1 MVITILHYKVYILGN
16 FKKRK
21 IAIINNK
28 LLLLLFVSNICE
40 RITMIG
46 EHSQTIIT
54 IDMLNDCN
62 VLLLSFIFKFNIF
75 VQHA

>member
-62 VLLLSFIFKFNIF
+62 VLLLSFIFKCNIF

>member
-46 EHSQTIIT
+46 EHSQTSIT
-54 IDMLNDCN
+54 IDMLNNCN
-62 VLLLSFIFKFNIF
+62 VLLLSFMFECNSF